1 MLRKKKQTPQ
11 EQSDQEFNL
20 ALEVPAEQR
29 PKGWRPFVRRN
40 WKRIAAAACAT
51 AVAGAFLLPGKGAKP
66 AGVDTTYLE
75 SEVERRNITNVFSG
89 SGTIAAANTYTVNA
103 LVSGTVLTADFAVG
117 DTIEEGTVLYTI
129 DSSNAANS
137 VEKAQLSLDQA
148 QRNYEDAVD
157 AQYVRST
164 IGGTLASYKVA
175 VGDVVTAGQEVATVR
190 DASTLLLTLEFPAAD
205 AANFTVGQ
213 AAQVTLDG
221 TFEAVSGTV
230 RSVSGAGCPEQ
241 REPAGAHRDHCGEQH
256 RQSDRRA
263 GRNGQRQRGQRT
275 GIGKIQLPERADHHR
290 LHRRHRDRPLRERGL
305 LCQRRYRA
313 GQDLRQGAD
322 QAGAER
328 LR

>member
-1 MLRKKKQTPQ
+1 M
-11 EQSDQEFNL
+11 
-20 ALEVPAEQR
+20 
-29 PKGWRPFVRRN
+29 
-40 WKRIAAAACAT
+40 
-51 AVAGAFLLPGKGAKP
+51 
-66 AGVDTTYLE
+66 
-75 SEVERRNITNVFSG
+75 
-89 SGTIAAANTYTVNA
+89 
-103 LVSGTVLTADFAVG
+103 SGTVLTADFAVG

-230 RSVSGAGCPEQ
+230 RSVSGADALSSGNLLVRTVTIAVKNTGLALILLLVLPLFAVFTRYVQ
-241 REPAGAHRDHCGEQH
+241 KRMLAAQLDN
-256 RQSDRRA
+256 RRA
-263 GRNGQRQRGQRT
+263 VAAMT
-275 GIGKIQLPERADHHR
+275 GASVTAMPPWSAPIFMMPSI
-290 LHRRHRDRPLRERGL
+290 RRW
-305 LCQRRYRA
+305 CCC
-313 GQDLRQGAD
+313 
-322 QAGAER
+322 
-328 LR
+328 

>member
-1 MLRKKKQTPQ
+1 MLRKKETTAAGTERPGI
-11 EQSDQEFNL
+11 QSGAGSACRTKTEG
-20 ALEVPAEQR
+20 LETFCKAQLEAHCRCRLCSRSGRCVPAAREGR
-29 PKGWRPFVRRN
+29 KTGRRRYRLSG
-40 WKRIAAAACAT
+40 KRG
-51 AVAGAFLLPGKGAKP
+51 GAP
-66 AGVDTTYLE
+66 E
-75 SEVERRNITNVFSG
+75 ITNVFSG

-137 VEKAQLSLDQA
+137 VEKAQ
-148 QRNYEDAVD
+148 RNYEDAAD

-164 IGGTLASYKVA
+164 IGGTLTSYKVA

-230 RSVSGAGCPEQ
+230 RSVSGADAPEQ

-256 RQSDRRA
+256 RQPDHRA
-263 GRNGQRQRGQRT
+263 GCNGQVQRGQRT

-290 LHRRHRDRPLRERGL
+290 LYRRH
-305 LCQRRYRA
+305 Q
-313 GQDLRQGAD
+313 
-322 QAGAER
+322 
-328 LR
+328 